1 MLVTFQNA
9 SITHNLNSFFFSFQA
24 VAMAIVSAATALFAQ
39 FPGPLFAGYLYDL
52 SCEQFRQYEDG
63 AGECLS
69 YSIDSIKNWV
79 IRLSAGIHIISLLG
93 EVIIVFLARDLNLY
107 AEPLNNL
114 VLNRRTENQE
124 DQQGETKL

>member
-1 MLVTFQNA
+1 
-9 SITHNLNSFFFSFQA
+9 
-24 VAMAIVSAATALFAQ
+24 MAIVSAATALFAQ

-79 IRLSAGIHIISLLG
+79 IRLSAGLHIISLLG
-93 EVIIVFLARDLNLY
+93 EVVIVFLARDLNLY

-114 VLNRRTENQE
+114 VLNRTGRTENGE
-124 DQQGETKL
+124 DQEETKL

>member
-1 MLVTFQNA
+1 MLLLK
-9 SITHNLNSFFFSFQA
+9 SNLSFQA
-24 VAMAIVSAATALFAQ
+24 VAMAIVSAATALFGQ

-63 AGECLS
+63 IGECLS

-79 IRLSAGIHIISLLG
+79 IRLSAGLHIISLIG

-114 VLNRRTENQE
+114 IMKRDNNTEENQE
-124 DQQGETKL
+124 TKF

>member
-1 MLVTFQNA
+1 MHQLLLL
-9 SITHNLNSFFFSFQA
+9 THFFLFQA
-24 VAMAIVSAATALFAQ
+24 VAMAIVSAATALFGQ

-79 IRLSAGIHIISLLG
+79 IRLSAGLHIISLLG
-93 EVIIVFLARDLNLY
+93 EVVIVFLARDLNLY

-114 VLNRRTENQE
+114 VLNRTGRTENGE
-124 DQQGETKL
+124 DQEETKL